1 MYDEKARERMY
12 RYQAGRG
19 KETTAR
25 LSLYLTPEDK
35 EALKQLAEKTGESK
49 AALIRRLITE
59 EKNRVEGS

>member
-12 RYQAGRG
+12 KYQAGKG

-35 EALKQLAEKTGESK
+35 ETLKQLAEKTGESK
-49 AALIRRLITE
+49 AALIRRLIAE
-59 EKNRVEGS
+59 EKDRVEGS

>member
-35 EALKQLAEKTGESK
+35 ETLKQLAKKTGESK

-59 EKNRVEGS
+59 EKDRVEGS

>member
-12 RYQAGRG
+12 RYQAGKG

-35 EALKQLAEKTGESK
+35 ETLKRLAEKTGESK
-49 AALIRRLITE
+49 AALIRRLIAE
-59 EKNRVEGS
+59 EKDRVEGS

>member
-12 RYQAGRG
+12 RYQAGKG

-35 EALKQLAEKTGESK
+35 ETLAQLSEKTGESK

-59 EKNRVEGS
+59 EKDRVEGS

>member
-12 RYQAGRG
+12 RYQAGKG

-35 EALKQLAEKTGESK
+35 ETLKQLAEKTGESK
-49 AALIRRLITE
+49 AALIRRLIIE

>member
-35 EALKQLAEKTGESK
+35 ETLKQLAEKTGESK

-59 EKNRVEGS
+59 EKYRVEGS

>member
-1 MYDEKARERMY
+1 MYDEKTRERMY
-12 RYQAGRG
+12 RYQAGKG

-35 EALKQLAEKTGESK
+35 EMLAQLAEKTGESK

-59 EKNRVEGS
+59 EKDRVEGS

>member
-12 RYQAGRG
+12 RYQAGKG

-35 EALKQLAEKTGESK
+35 ETLKQLAEKTGESK
-49 AALIRRLITE
+49 AALIRRLITD
-59 EKNRVEGS
+59 EKERVEGS

>member
-12 RYQAGRG
+12 RYQAGKG

-35 EALKQLAEKTGESK
+35 KILAQLAEKTGESK

-59 EKNRVEGS
+59 EFDRVQAT

>member
-12 RYQAGRG
+12 RYQAGKG

-35 EALKQLAEKTGESK
+35 ETLKQLAEKTGESK
-49 AALIRRLITE
+49 AALIRRLVTE

>member
-12 RYQAGRG
+12 KYQAGKG

-35 EALKQLAEKTGESK
+35 ETLAKLAEKTGESK

-59 EKNRVEGS
+59 EKGRVEGS

>member
-35 EALKQLAEKTGESK
+35 ETLKQLAEKTGESK

-59 EKNRVEGS
+59 EKDCVEGS

>member
-1 MYDEKARERMY
+1 MYDEKARERIY

-35 EALKQLAEKTGESK
+35 ETLKQLAEKTGESK

-59 EKNRVEGS
+59 EKDRVEGS